1 MVKSFGT
8 AGGKREREATRDR
21 KKKEKE
27 ERLERNRALR
37 AKGLDPDLDVAA
49 SAEGQELPEVKLEDI
64 NISGVAPRGP
74 KGSNGP
80 TKLFV
85 GGLSWDTESEQL
97 KAAFSPFGA
106 LRESSVVADRATGRS
121 RGFGFVVF
129 ENPLDAAAAAR
140 KMNGA
145 ELDGRTI
152 RVNVADRG

>member
-1 MVKSFGT
+1 MSFGT
-8 AGGKREREATRDR
+8 TGGKREREAARDR

-27 ERLERNRALR
+27 ERLRRNRALR
-37 AKGLDPDLDVAA
+37 ANGLGSDIDMAA
-49 SAEGQELPEVKLEDI
+49 SADRQQFAEVKLEDI

-85 GGLSWDTESEQL
+85 GGLSWDTENEQL

-106 LRESSVVADRATGRS
+106 LRESSVVVDRATGRS
-121 RGFGFVVF
+121 RGFGFVIF
-129 ENPLDAAAAAR
+129 ENPLDAAVAAR
-140 KMNGA
+140 TMNGA

-152 RVNVADRG
+152 RVNPADRG